1 MEKYEPTRDELI
13 EKIRALEERLL
24 EAEQTI
30 EAIQSGEV
38 DALVIQKP
46 DGEKLY
52 TLTGADY
59 GYRVLVESITEGALI
74 LSSDDSI
81 YYCNHTLGEMLGLP
95 IQKII
100 GTKLDPYVVFS
111 EGRAQLMELINEIR
125 DLGVAKG
132 EFLIKRNDGTLLP
145 VNVSLNR
152 MSVSDFEGVC
162 AVITDLTEQKR
173 VEEELRRHRTELE
186 MLVNEAT
193 ADLQQEI
200 IERKHAEEEV
210 RGQREWLRV
219 TLTSI
224 GDALI
229 ATDAAGRITFLNSV
243 AAKLTGW
250 REDEARGK
258 LIQEVFTIINEKTR
272 KPAEDV
278 VRRVLR
284 DGRSALLANHTSLV
298 TRDGRE
304 IPIEDS
310 AAPIK
315 DRTGNLIGVVLV
327 FHDVTDRR
335 RSQDE
340 TQRLHAAI
348 RQERDTLSALVSSMA
363 DEVWFA
369 DAQKKFTLANPSALL
384 EFALDSDS
392 DMDIERFSASLEVFR
407 PDGSPRPVEEA
418 PPLRSLKGEVLRN
431 LEETV
436 RVPASGEL
444 RHRLVNSSPVK
455 SADGNIIGAV
465 SVVRDITGRKHMEE
479 ELRKSRDE
487 LELRVQERTAEL
499 STTVAR
505 LELVNA
511 ELQEFAFVA
520 SHDLHEPLRKIQTFC
535 DLAQKRCAPVL
546 DSTSKDYLDRVI
558 KSASRM
564 RQLLS
569 DLLDFSKVATRLEA
583 FKKIDLVKTVREAA
597 DVFEASVKET
607 GCQIEIEN
615 IPAIEADE
623 IQMLGLFQN
632 LIGNALKFRSSET
645 PRIKIYGKLDR
656 KRTCEIFVND
666 NGIGFDPKFAERI
679 FKPFQRLHGRS
690 EYDGTGMGLAI
701 CRKIVE
707 RHGGSIRA
715 ESEPGKGSTFIIR
728 LPVKQ
733 DRL

>member
-384 EFALDSDS
+384 
-392 DMDIERFSASLEVFR
+392 
-407 PDGSPRPVEEA
+407 
-418 PPLRSLKGEVLRN
+418 
-431 LEETV
+431 
-436 RVPASGEL
+436 
-444 RHRLVNSSPVK
+444 
-455 SADGNIIGAV
+455 
-465 SVVRDITGRKHMEE
+465 
-479 ELRKSRDE
+479 
-487 LELRVQERTAEL
+487 
-499 STTVAR
+499 
-505 LELVNA
+505 
-511 ELQEFAFVA
+511 
-520 SHDLHEPLRKIQTFC
+520 
-535 DLAQKRCAPVL
+535 
-546 DSTSKDYLDRVI
+546 
-558 KSASRM
+558 
-564 RQLLS
+564 
-569 DLLDFSKVATRLEA
+569 
-583 FKKIDLVKTVREAA
+583 
-597 DVFEASVKET
+597 
-607 GCQIEIEN
+607 
-615 IPAIEADE
+615 
-623 IQMLGLFQN
+623 
-632 LIGNALKFRSSET
+632 
-645 PRIKIYGKLDR
+645 
-656 KRTCEIFVND
+656 
-666 NGIGFDPKFAERI
+666 
-679 FKPFQRLHGRS
+679 
-690 EYDGTGMGLAI
+690 
-701 CRKIVE
+701 
-707 RHGGSIRA
+707 
-715 ESEPGKGSTFIIR
+715 
-728 LPVKQ
+728 
-733 DRL
+733 